1 MAATGNKELIYLPLE
16 GVDSEHCALIVEKGL
31 AGVKGVEN
39 HKVELN
45 NRRAALTVTGAE
57 VVSDA
62 VKAVKDLGYGVT
74 TIKNTFPVLGMTCA
88 SCAGSAESIVK
99 HEPGVV
105 NASVNFATGNL
116 TVEYL
121 PNMTDASTLKK
132 AVQAIGYDLL
142 VEAEITQQETL
153 EAINTRNFQKLKNK
167 TIWAVAL
174 SIPVVV
180 IGMFF
185 MDIPYGNEIMWLFTT
200 PVVLWLGR
208 DFYINAWKQAK
219 HRSANMDT
227 LVALSTGIAY
237 IFSVFNMLFA
247 DFWHQRG
254 LEAHVYF
261 EAAAVIIAFILLG
274 KLLEER
280 AKGNT
285 SSAIKKLMG
294 LQPKTVTL
302 ILPDGEEKQMAIEE
316 VNVGDTILVK
326 PGEQIAVDGMVIS
339 GSSYV
344 DESMLSG
351 EPVPVLKNEKEKV
364 FAGTINQKGS
374 FRFKAVKVGKET
386 MLAQIIRMVQDAQG
400 SKAPVQKLVDK
411 IAGIFVPVV
420 IGIAILTFI
429 LWVILGGDHGVVHG
443 LLAAITV
450 LVIACPCAL
459 GLATPT
465 AIMVGVGKGAEHGI
479 LIKDAES
486 LELAKKV
493 NAMVL
498 DKTGTITEGKPEV
511 TGIKWLDN
519 DDTANQILFSLEK
532 QSEHPLAEAVTNH
545 LAGLQIIDLTAFESI
560 TGKGAA
566 GVHDGKTYFVGNKR
580 LLAENNVSIATELQ
594 QQADEWSGQSKT
606 VIWFA
611 NHTQALAVLAI
622 SDKIKDTSISAI
634 EQIQHMGID
643 LYMLTGDN
651 EATAKAI
658 AQQTGIAHYKA
669 EVLPQYKADF
679 IKELQ
684 QQGKTVAMVGDG
696 INDST
701 ALATADVS
709 IAMGKGSDIAMDVA
723 KMTIISSD
731 LTKIPQAIRLS
742 KQTVAT
748 IKQNLFWAFIYNLI
762 GIPIAA
768 GILYPINGFLLNPMI
783 AGAAMA
789 LSSVSVV
796 SNSLRLKWKKTANSL
811 TINSNKMEHNHSNFQ
826 FKTNINCGGCVAAV
840 KHHLDKVDGI
850 THWEVDTDNKD
861 KILTVASNGA
871 SEQQIMETVQRAGFS
886 IEVVN
891 E

>member
-1 MAATGNKELIYLPLE
+1 MATDSNKDIVYLLLE
-16 GVDSEHCALIVEKGL
+16 GVESEHCALIVEKGL
-31 AGVKGVEN
+31 AQVKGVEAP
-39 HKVELN
+39 KVELN
-45 NRRAALTVTGAE
+45 NRRAAVTVDNSETVGE
-57 VVSDA
+57 A
-62 VKAVKDLGYGVT
+62 VRAIKDLGYGVT
-74 TIKNTFPVLGMTCA
+74 TVKKSFPVLGMTCA

-99 HEPGVV
+99 HQPGVI
-105 NASVNFATGNL
+105 NSSVNFATGNL

-121 PNMTDASTLKK
+121 PNVTDAATLKK
-132 AVQAIGYDLL
+132 AVQSAGYDLL
-142 VEAEITQQETL
+142 VEDETSQQETL
-153 EAINTRNFQKLKNK
+153 EAIHAEKFKKLKTK
-167 TIWAVAL
+167 TTWAILL
-174 SIPVVV
+174 SLPVVI

-185 MDIPYGNEIMWLFTT
+185 MNMPYADPIMWAFST

-208 DFYINAWKQAK
+208 DFFINAWKQAK

-237 IFSVFNMLFA
+237 VFSVFNMLFPQ
-247 DFWHQRG
+247 FWEQRG

-274 KLLEER
+274 KLLEEK

-294 LQPKTVTL
+294 LQPKTVTVMEA
-302 ILPDGEEKQMAIEE
+302 DGTERQKAIED
-316 VNVGDTILVK
+316 VNPGDIILVK
-326 PGEQIAVDGMVIS
+326 PGEKIAVDGMVVS

-351 EPVPVLKNEKEKV
+351 EPLPVMKKENEKV

-374 FRFKAVKVGKET
+374 FRFEAVKVGKET
-386 MLAQIIRMVQDAQG
+386 MLAQIIKMVQDAQG

-429 LWVILGGDHGVVHG
+429 LWIMLGGNNGVVQG

-465 AIMVGVGKGAEHGI
+465 AIMVGVGKGAEKGI

-493 NAMVL
+493 SAIVL
-498 DKTGTITEGKPEV
+498 DKTGTITEGRPEV
-511 TGIKWLDN
+511 TGIQWLNN
-519 DDTANQILFSLEK
+519 DDTAKAILLSIEK
-532 QSEHPLAEAVTNH
+532 QSEHPLAEAVVKYFDGVNGTALTNF
-545 LAGLQIIDLTAFESI
+545 DSI
-560 TGKGAA
+560 TGKGAKA
-566 GVHDGKTYFVGNKR
+566 DYSSETYYVGNKK
-580 LLAENNVSIATELQ
+580 LLAENNITVADQLQ
-594 QQADEWSGQSKT
+594 QQADEWGKQSKT

-611 NHTQALAVLAI
+611 DSTQALSVVAI
-622 SDKIKDTSISAI
+622 SDKIKETSVAAI
-634 EQIQHMGID
+634 KEMQDKGID

-658 AQQTGIAHYKA
+658 AAQTGIGHYKA
-669 EVLPQYKADF
+669 EVLPQHKADF
-679 IKELQ
+679 VKELQ
-684 QQGKTVAMVGDG
+684 MQGKVVAMVGDG

-731 LTKIPQAIRLS
+731 LTKIPQAIKLS

-796 SNSLRLKWKKTANSL
+796 SNSLRLKWKK
-811 TINSNKMEHNHSNFQ
+811 
-826 FKTNINCGGCVAAV
+826 
-840 KHHLDKVDGI
+840 
-850 THWEVDTDNKD
+850 
-861 KILTVASNGA
+861 
-871 SEQQIMETVQRAGFS
+871 
-886 IEVVN
+886 
-891 E
+891 

>member
-1 MAATGNKELIYLPLE
+1 MATKNQ
-16 GVDSEHCALIVEKGL
+16 
-31 AGVKGVEN
+31 N
-39 HKVELN
+39 
-45 NRRAALTVTGAE
+45 
-57 VVSDA
+57 
-62 VKAVKDLGYGVT
+62 
-74 TIKNTFPVLGMTCA
+74 TITQTFPVLGMTCA
-88 SCAGSAESIVK
+88 SCASSAESIVK
-99 HEPGVV
+99 HQEGVV
-105 NASVNFATGNL
+105 SSSVNFATGNL

-121 PNMTDASTLKK
+121 PDMTDATQLQK
-132 AVQAIGYDLL
+132 AVQSAGYDLL
-142 VEAEITQQETL
+142 LEDESKQQETL
-153 EAINTRNFQKLKNK
+153 ETIHAEKFQKLKTK
-167 TIWAVAL
+167 TIWAVLL
-174 SIPVVV
+174 SLPVVV

-185 MDIPYGNEIMWLFTT
+185 MNMPYANEIMWLFST
-200 PVVLWLGR
+200 PVVIWLGR
-208 DFYINAWKQAK
+208 DFFVNAWKQAK
-219 HRSANMDT
+219 HRSAKMDT

-254 LEAHVYF
+254 LHTHVYF
-261 EAAAVIIAFILLG
+261 EAAAVIITFILWG

-294 LQPKTVTL
+294 LQPKTV
-302 ILPDGEEKQMAIEE
+302 IVIEADGTERQKPIED
-316 VNVGDTILVK
+316 VNAGDIILVK
-326 PGEQIAVDGMVIS
+326 PGEKIAVDGMVVS
-339 GSSYV
+339 GNSYV

-351 EPVPVLKNEKEKV
+351 EPVPVLKKENEKV

-374 FRFKAVKVGKET
+374 FQFKAVKVGKET
-386 MLAQIIRMVQDAQG
+386 MLAQIIKMVQDAQG

-420 IGIAILTFI
+420 MGIAVLTFV
-429 LWVILGGDHGVVHG
+429 LWFFLGGENGVVQG
-443 LLAAITV
+443 LLAAVTV

-465 AIMVGVGKGAEHGI
+465 AIMVGVGKGAEQGI

-493 NAMVL
+493 DAIIL
-498 DKTGTITEGKPEV
+498 DKTGTITEGRPQV
-511 TGIKWLDN
+511 TGIEWLNN
-519 DDTANQILFSLEK
+519 DDTTKDILLSIEK
-532 QSEHPLAEAVTNH
+532 QSEHPLAEAVVNNFGNISN
-545 LAGLQIIDLTAFESI
+545 LAKVENFDSI
-560 TGKGAA
+560 TGKGAKA
-566 GVHDGKTYFVGNKR
+566 DHNNETYFVGNKK
-580 LLAENNVSIATELQ
+580 LLAENNISIAEQLQ
-594 QQADEWSGQSKT
+594 NQADEWGKQSKT

-611 NHTQALAVLAI
+611 NSQQALSVVAI
-622 SDKIKDTSISAI
+622 SDKIKDTSVQAI
-634 EQIQHMGID
+634 QEMQEMGID

-658 AQQTGIAHYKA
+658 ASQTGIKHYKA
-669 EVLPQYKADF
+669 EVLPQHKADF
-679 IKELQ
+679 VKELQ
-684 QQGKTVAMVGDG
+684 AQGKVVAMVGDG

-701 ALATADVS
+701 ALATADIS

-796 SNSLRLKWKKTANSL
+796 SNSLRLKWK
-811 TINSNKMEHNHSNFQ
+811 
-826 FKTNINCGGCVAAV
+826 
-840 KHHLDKVDGI
+840 
-850 THWEVDTDNKD
+850 
-861 KILTVASNGA
+861 
-871 SEQQIMETVQRAGFS
+871 R
-886 IEVVN
+886 
-891 E
+891 

>member
-1 MAATGNKELIYLPLE
+1 MATSNTK
-16 GVDSEHCALIVEKGL
+16 S
-31 AGVKGVEN
+31 
-39 HKVELN
+39 
-45 NRRAALTVTGAE
+45 
-57 VVSDA
+57 
-62 VKAVKDLGYGVT
+62 
-74 TIKNTFPVLGMTCA
+74 IKQTLPVLGMSCA
-88 SCAGSAESIVK
+88 SCASSAQTIVQ

-105 NASVNFATGNL
+105 YASVNFGTGNL

-121 PNMTDASTLKK
+121 PDITDISKLQK
-132 AVQAIGYDLL
+132 AVQGVGYDLL
-142 VEAEITQQETL
+142 IEDESTQQETL
-153 EAINTRNFQKLKNK
+153 ENIHAETFRKLKKK
-167 TIWAVAL
+167 TIWAIILAL
-174 SIPVVV
+174 PVVV

-185 MDIPYGNEIMWLFTT
+185 MDMPYANEIMWLFAT
-200 PVVLWLGR
+200 PVVFWLGK
-208 DFYINAWKQAK
+208 DFYVNAWKQAK

-237 IFSVFNMLFA
+237 LFSVFNMLFP

-254 LEAHVYF
+254 LHAHVYF

-274 KLLEER
+274 RLLEEK
-280 AKGNT
+280 AKGNAST
-285 SSAIKKLMG
+285 ALKKLMG
-294 LQPKTVTL
+294 LQPKTV
-302 ILPDGEEKQMAIEE
+302 IVMQPDGTEEQIAIEN
-316 VNVGDTILVK
+316 VNVDDIILAR
-326 PGEQIAVDGMVIS
+326 PGEKIAVDGIVTS
-339 GSSYV
+339 GNSYV

-351 EPVPVLKNEKEKV
+351 EPVPVLKEKDEKV

-420 IGIAILTFI
+420 IGIAIVTFI
-429 LWVILGGDHGVVHG
+429 LWVILGGDNGIVHG
-443 LLAAITV
+443 LLAAVTV

-465 AIMVGVGKGAEHGI
+465 AIMVGVGKAAENGI

-493 NAMVL
+493 NAVVL
-498 DKTGTITEGKPEV
+498 DKTGTITEGRPQV
-511 TGIKWLDN
+511 TDIRWLNN
-519 DDTANQILFSLEK
+519 DDATKDILFSIEK
-532 QSEHPLAEAVTNH
+532 QSEHPLAEAVVKH
-545 LAGLQIIDLTAFESI
+545 LEGTATTPLAKFDSI
-560 TGKGAA
+560 TGKGAKA
-566 GVHDGKTYFVGNKR
+566 DHNEETYLTGNKK
-580 LLAENNVSIATELQ
+580 LLTENNITIANELLQ
-594 QQADEWSGQSKT
+594 YADEWGNQAKT

-611 NHTQALAVLAI
+611 NSQQALSVIAI
-622 SDKIKDTSISAI
+622 SDKIKETSIEAI
-634 EQIQHMGID
+634 RQMQDMGID

-658 AQQTGIAHYKA
+658 AQQTGIHHYKA
-669 EVLPQYKADF
+669 EVLPQHKAEF

-684 QQGKTVAMVGDG
+684 QQGKIVAMVGDG

-701 ALATADVS
+701 ALATSDVS

-742 KQTVAT
+742 RQTVAT
-748 IKQNLFWAFIYNLI
+748 IKQNLFWAFIYNTI

-796 SNSLRLKWKKTANSL
+796 TNSLRLKWKN
-811 TINSNKMEHNHSNFQ
+811 INS
-826 FKTNINCGGCVAAV
+826 
-840 KHHLDKVDGI
+840 
-850 THWEVDTDNKD
+850 
-861 KILTVASNGA
+861 
-871 SEQQIMETVQRAGFS
+871 
-886 IEVVN
+886 
-891 E
+891 

>member
-1 MAATGNKELIYLPLE
+1 MATNSNKETIYLPLE
-16 GVDSEHCALIVEKGL
+16 GVESEHCALIVEKGL
-31 AGVKGVEN
+31 AQIKGIES

-45 NRRAALTVTGAE
+45 NRRAAITVDGNE
-57 VVSDA
+57 VVEDA
-62 VKAVKDLGYGVT
+62 VKAIKDLGYGVST
-74 TIKNTFPVLGMTCA
+74 AKGTFPVLEMTCA
-88 SCAGSAESIVK
+88 SCAGSAQSIVK
-99 HEPGVV
+99 LQPGVV
-105 NASVNFATGNL
+105 AASVNYGTGNL
-116 TVEYL
+116 VVEYL
-121 PNMTDASTLKK
+121 PNMTDPYQLQK
-132 AVQAIGYDLL
+132 AVQGAGYDLL
-142 VEAEITQQETL
+142 IEEESTQQETL
-153 EAINTRNFQKLKNK
+153 EAIHERKFKQLRTK
-167 TIWAVAL
+167 TIWAVIL
-174 SIPVVV
+174 SLPVVV

-185 MDIPYGNEIMWLFTT
+185 MGMPLGNEIMWAFST

-208 DFYINAWKQAK
+208 DFFINAWKQAK

-237 IFSVFNMLFA
+237 IFSVFNMFFA
-247 DFWHQRG
+247 DFWHRRG

-274 KLLEER
+274 KLLEEK

-294 LQPKTVTL
+294 LQPKTV
-302 ILPDGEEKQMAIEE
+302 IVIQADGKEEKVNIED
-316 VNVGDTILVK
+316 VNAGDIILVK
-326 PGEQIAVDGMVIS
+326 PGEKIAVDGIVIS
-339 GSSYV
+339 GTSYV

-351 EPVPVLKNEKEKV
+351 EPLPVLKEGNEKV

-374 FRFKAVKVGKET
+374 FRFKAEKVGKET
-386 MLAQIIRMVQDAQG
+386 MLAQIIKMVQDAQG

-411 IAGIFVPVV
+411 IAGVFVPVV

-429 LWVILGGDHGVVHG
+429 LWNILGGDNGLVHG
-443 LLAAITV
+443 LLAAVTV

-465 AIMVGVGKGAEHGI
+465 AIMVGVGKGAEKGI

-486 LELAKKV
+486 LELAKNV
-493 NAMVL
+493 NAVVL
-498 DKTGTITEGKPEV
+498 DKTGTITEGRPEV
-511 TGIKWLDN
+511 TGSTWLNNN
-519 DDTANQILFSLEK
+519 DSTKNILLDIEK
-532 QSEHPLAEAVTNH
+532 QSEHPLAEAVVNYFSKVSNVEKAIATSK
-545 LAGLQIIDLTAFESI
+545 FESI
-560 TGKGAA
+560 TGKGAKA
-566 GVHDGKTYFVGNKR
+566 DHNNETYFVGNKK
-580 LLAENNVSIATELQ
+580 LLTENNIGISNELME
-594 QQADEWSGQSKT
+594 QADEWGKRSKT

-611 NHTQALAVLAI
+611 DSKQALSVIAI
-622 SDKIKDTSISAI
+622 SDKIKETSIAAI
-634 EQIQHMGID
+634 EQMQEMGID

-658 AQQTGIAHYKA
+658 AQQTGIKHYKA
-669 EVLPQYKADF
+669 EVLPQHKADF
-679 IKELQ
+679 VKELQ
-684 QQGKTVAMVGDG
+684 QQGKVVAMVGDG

-796 SNSLRLKWKKTANSL
+796 SNSLRLKWKK
-811 TINSNKMEHNHSNFQ
+811 
-826 FKTNINCGGCVAAV
+826 
-840 KHHLDKVDGI
+840 
-850 THWEVDTDNKD
+850 
-861 KILTVASNGA
+861 
-871 SEQQIMETVQRAGFS
+871 
-886 IEVVN
+886 
-891 E
+891 